1 MWQHR
6 DNDLSY
12 HYIPCECLDLCI
24 ATRTKKDIGMGRVC
38 TWNICMV
45 LRNVNY
51 GYVQIK
57 RNFIGTVDEAKQYAE
72 NYLSKLKESIPL

>member
-12 HYIPCECLDLCI
+12 HFIPSDVLDLCI
-24 ATRTKKDIGMGRVC
+24 ATRTKKGISAGRVC

-57 RNFIGTVDEAKQYAE
+57 SDFVGRLDDAKQYAE
-72 NYLSKLKESIPL
+72 NYLKNLKENIPV